1 MAVQTEADKK
11 DFIHF
16 MIGILT
22 DNAVTIKTEGNQQVA
37 FDTNGHKNMLEGK
50 NQTVKKEEAKE
61 KAAEDAKLKQTALAN
76 KALED
81 GYTSASASA
90 EAVVKHMGEDHT
102 LSKIIR
108 KERSGL
114 HQDENLPP
122 TS

>member
-22 DNAVTIKTEGNQQVA
+22 DNSGTIKTEGNQNVL
-37 FDTNGHKNMLEGK
+37 FDTDGHKNMLEGK
-50 NQTVKKEEAKE
+50 NQTIKKEEGKE

-76 KALED
+76 KVLED

-108 KERSGL
+108 KERAGL
-114 HQDENLPP
+114 HQDENPP
-122 TS
+122 TTP